1 MIIKYKNLKTDLK
14 MGYHIVIDEKY
25 KGLLEKLMEESD
37 TKTAKEF
44 TEAML
49 TYFKDTGINPKEK
62 TRSTAEELSK
72 LRTTVISFIREQE
85 KKKLDPIIFKVTE
98 VVEFLK
104 EYFQKE
110 AVSKEDMENYI
121 KQFKTQSEVKKP
133 QIYNHIED
141 DERLQKFTVYV
152 KSIFNEFAG
161 KFKTSVM
168 GGYTIDKA
176 VFERYK
182 SIFAKL

>member
-1 MIIKYKNLKTDLK
+1 

-133 QIYNHIED
+133 QI
-141 DERLQKFTVYV
+141 
-152 KSIFNEFAG
+152 
-161 KFKTSVM
+161 
-168 GGYTIDKA
+168 
-176 VFERYK
+176 
-182 SIFAKL
+182 